1 MSIEQLNCST
11 VVCSEADELNS
22 CDCIVLPGV
31 GSFGPANS
39 HMSSSR
45 LKDKIYSLASSGIP
59 ILGICLGMQVL
70 GQKSEEAPNEEG
82 LCLIDGETLR
92 LPIEKTITGR
102 NCKFNVGWRHVT
114 ENTVHSGTKLAS
126 ECTLKFYFVHGYYF
140 QPTEIEAVQATYKWG
155 DREYAALVQKKNIW
169 GVQFHPEKSSLQGL
183 DLLRKFLRNL

>member
-1 MSIEQLNCST
+1 MFLLWRSQISNLVTNEKPNIGIVNYGVGNRISISRAFEQLNCST

-70 GQKSEEAPNEEG
+70 GQKVKKHPMKKG
-82 LCLIDGETLR
+82 
-92 LPIEKTITGR
+92 
-102 NCKFNVGWRHVT
+102 
-114 ENTVHSGTKLAS
+114 
-126 ECTLKFYFVHGYYF
+126 FV
-140 QPTEIEAVQATYKWG
+140 
-155 DREYAALVQKKNIW
+155 
-169 GVQFHPEKSSLQGL
+169 
-183 DLLRKFLRNL
+183 